1 MKVLVL
7 NGSPK
12 GERSNTFNVTRA
24 FLDGFPSDTET
35 EAVHLS
41 KLNIKPCMGCYSCWR
56 RTGGKC
62 VIGDDMQDLYGKIKA
77 ADIIIE
83 SFPLFFFGMP
93 GPMKTF
99 TDRCLS
105 LMLPYL
111 GGNVTDSDICF
122 HKLRDETMLQK
133 KLVVISSCGYVE
145 AQRVYPALL
154 KQLDMISGGR
164 HTAILCPQGEIFI
177 AEDTAKRQREGYL
190 RDVKV
195 AGAEFAENGRLSDET
210 LKRISKP
217 MLSPKGYEALTSAH
231 FGGEDHT

>member
-12 GERSNTFNVTRA
+12 GERSNTFNVTKA
-24 FLDGFPSDTET
+24 FLDGFPSGTDIEI
-35 EAVHLS
+35 VHLS
-41 KLNIKPCMGCYSCWR
+41 KRDIKSCRGCYSCWR
-56 RTGGKC
+56 KTYGKC
-62 VIGDDMQDLYGKIKA
+62 VIADDMQEIYGKIKA

-93 GPMKTF
+93 GSMKTL
-99 TDRCLS
+99 TDRCLP
-105 LMLPYL
+105 LMMPYL
-111 GGNVTDSDICF
+111 GDTVTDSDICF

-177 AEDTAKRQREGYL
+177 AEDTAKRQRDGYL
-190 RDVKV
+190 KDIRA
-195 AGAEFAENGRLSDET
+195 AGAEFAENKCLSEET
-210 LKRISKP
+210 MKRISKP

-231 FGGEDHT
+231 FGSSDNT